1 MLARKSV
8 TFTQPSA
15 ILGYELEPVPGWFI
29 TQTDIT
35 GEVRVINLDFKII
48 VVQLAAT
55 CMHCLKQILK
65 EEIDYRNLITQTP
78 GNTVAEAAHAL
89 QELEK
94 INEYPPRLSLQI
106 ARSKH
111 AREHLKTKVIV
122 KGVNPLVKFVIFG
135 QCPG

>member
-1 MLARKSV
+1 MLTRKSV

-15 ILGYELEPVPGWFI
+15 ILDYELEPVPGWFI

-35 GEVRVINLDFKII
+35 GEVRVKFVK
-48 VVQLAAT
+48 
-55 CMHCLKQILK
+55 HCNTTSYMYALQILK
-65 EEIDYRNLITQTP
+65 EEIDYHNLITQTS
-78 GNTVAEAAHAL
+78 GNTAAEAAHAL

-111 AREHLKTKVIV
+111 AREHLKTYVIV
-122 KGVNPLVKFVIFG
+122 KGVDPLVKFLIFTR
-135 QCPG
+135 CPG